1 MNQREADLI
10 EQMTQIGL
18 RLAELTAEN
27 KILKS
32 VNDRLL
38 QALPIHGVVRG
49 GDFESKSVS
58 RDQVISKKE
67 TSELTPNTPT
77 EPLGNEGLAKSVCGE
92 KPAHHWITLKD
103 GDICCSECGLI
114 FRA

>member
-1 MNQREADLI
+1 MNQREATLI

-38 QALPIHGVVRG
+38 QALPIHSVGGPASASALDGEQLATEAVDTGVWDGERCPRC
-49 GDFESKSVS
+49 KSVNLV
-58 RDQVISKKE
+58 DVDD
-67 TSELTPNTPT
+67 
-77 EPLGNEGLAKSVCGE
+77 
-92 KPAHHWITLKD
+92 HWTKCQD
-103 GDICCSECGLI
+103 CK
-114 FRA
+114 FRFVGG

>member
-77 EPLGNEGLAKSVCGE
+77 EPLGNEGSAKTVHGGHDPEVVKRMWQDESKYGN
-92 KPAHHWITLKD
+92 
-103 GDICCSECGLI
+103 
-114 FRA
+114 RAFE

>member
-10 EQMTQIGL
+10 EQMTHIGL

-49 GDFESKSVS
+49 GVLENEYVP

-67 TSELTPNTPT
+67 NSELTPNTPT
-77 EPLGNEGLAKSVCGE
+77 EPLPAEGEE
-92 KPAHHWITLKD
+92 K
-103 GDICCSECGLI
+103 SECGRFYTDEEIDQIKSEFWEKGLN
-114 FRA
+114 AH

>member
-32 VNDRLL
+32 VNDRIL
-38 QALPIHGVVRG
+38 QALPIHGVSGKQPYYQICPKCLGEGQVMNYNTGSTSSPMMRTCPTCNG
-49 GDFESKSVS
+49 AKAFLVQSV
-58 RDQVISKKE
+58 
-67 TSELTPNTPT
+67 
-77 EPLGNEGLAKSVCGE
+77 GAAGVCSGQD
-92 KPAHHWITLKD
+92 KTT
-103 GDICCSECGLI
+103 
-114 FRA
+114 

>member
-49 GDFESKSVS
+49 GDYENKSVN
-58 RDQVISKKE
+58 REQVISKME
-67 TSELTPNTPT
+67 NSELTPNTPT
-77 EPLGNEGLAKSVCGE
+77 ELLATEAGTQGECAGCSNAQISYLGNDIWKCDVCGKE
-92 KPAHHWITLKD
+92 V
-103 GDICCSECGLI
+103 
-114 FRA
+114 RA